1 MNLTKIYFVLILFSG
16 FFSFG
21 FQSQDKKP
29 LIDVIAEIE
38 TKFDVKFSYSV
49 TDMDQVFVEA
59 FKDSESLQFIID
71 KLNASTNLNFKLLNE
86 RYITILPSKK
96 LFRCAVF

>member
-38 TKFDVKFSYSV
+38 P
-49 TDMDQVFVEA
+49 
-59 FKDSESLQFIID
+59 
-71 KLNASTNLNFKLLNE
+71 NLML
-86 RYITILPSKK
+86 S
-96 LFRCAVF
+96 FRIR